1 MAHYTYKFRIY
12 PNKEQQQKLAKC
24 FGCQRFI
31 YNYFL
36 NKRNE
41 RYQNNE
47 TSTYNKDAAELTQL
61 KKQDEY
67 VWLKEGLSQ
76 SLQRTLRNLDTA
88 FNSFFAK
95 RNKFPKF
102 KSRRHKQ
109 SFCIPQNTKVEN
121 NKLYIP
127 KFKEG
132 IKLKQHRDVEGEII
146 NSTII
151 KKPCGH
157 YYVTITVDKSIEKY
171 EPNTKSVGVD
181 LGIKDLAVLS
191 DGIRYKNIKSYRT
204 LEKRLARLQ
213 RKHSN
218 KMKGSANR
226 DKARKKVARLHA
238 KIANI
243 RSNHLHQ
250 ITSKIVS
257 ENQTI
262 CLEDLNVKGMLKNH
276 CLAKSVADVS
286 FYEFVRQIQYKSEW
300 YGRTAILIDRWYP
313 SSKTCHHCNFVN
325 QDLTLNDRDWDCP
338 RCEKHLDRDFNA
350 AKNIEREGLKLNTV
364 GTMEIQ
370 ACGENARP
378 SARRRFSVKQE
389 ASTSLGSG

>member
-12 PNKEQQQKLAKC
+12 PNIKQQQKLAKC

-47 TSTYNKDAAELTQL
+47 TSNYNKDAAELTQL

-95 RNKFPKF
+95 RSKFPKF

-109 SFCIPQNTKVEN
+109 SFCIPQNTKVEDK
-121 NKLYIP
+121 KLYIP
-127 KFKEG
+127 KFHEG
-132 IKLKQHRDVEGEII
+132 IKIKQHRPMEGEII
-146 NSTII
+146 NSTIS

-157 YYVTITVDKSIEKY
+157 YYVTITVERNIKKHKSNK
-171 EPNTKSVGVD
+171 KSVGVD
-181 LGIKDLAVLS
+181 LGVKDLAILS
-191 DGIRYKNIKSYRT
+191 DGTRHKNIKPYRT
-204 LEKRLARLQ
+204 LEKQIARLQ
-213 RKHSN
+213 RKHS
-218 KMKGSANR
+218 KKVKGSANR
-226 DKARKKVARLHA
+226 NKARVKVARLHE

-262 CLEDLNVKGMLKNH
+262 CLETLNVKGMLKNRK
-276 CLAKSVADVS
+276 LAKSVADVS
-286 FYEFVRQIQYKSEW
+286 FCEFVRQITYKSEW

-313 SSKTCHHCNFVN
+313 SSKTCYQCHFVN

-338 RCEKHLDRDFNA
+338 RCGKHLDRDLNA
-350 AKNIEREGLKLNTV
+350 AKNIEREGLRLNTV
-364 GTMEIQ
+364 GTTEIQ

-389 ASTSLGSG
+389 APTL

>member
-12 PNKEQQQKLAKC
+12 PNIEQQQKFAKC

-95 RNKFPKF
+95 RSKFPKF

-109 SFCIPQNTKVEN
+109 SFCIPQNTKIEN
-121 NKLYIP
+121 KKLYIP

-132 IKLKQHRDVEGEII
+132 IKIKQHRAVEGEII
-146 NSTII
+146 NSTIS

-157 YYVTITVDKSIEKY
+157 YYVTITVERHMPKHKQ
-171 EPNTKSVGVD
+171 NNKSVGVD
-181 LGIKDLAVLS
+181 LGIKDLAILS
-191 DGIRYKNIKSYRT
+191 DGNRYKNIKSYRT
-204 LEKRLARLQ
+204 LETRLAHLQ
-213 RKHSN
+213 RRHS
-218 KMKGSANR
+218 KKVKGSANR
-226 DKARKKVARLHA
+226 EKARVKVARLHE

-243 RSNHLHQ
+243 RNNHLHQ

-262 CLEDLNVKGMLKNH
+262 CLEDLNVKGMMKNRK
-276 CLAKSVADVS
+276 LAKSVADVS
-286 FYEFVRQIQYKSEW
+286 FCEFVRQIVYKSGW

-313 SSKTCHHCNFVN
+313 SSKTCHHCHFVN

-338 RCEKHLDRDFNA
+338 KCDRKLNRDLNA
-350 AKNIEREGLKLNTV
+350 AKNIEREGLRLNTV
-364 GTMEIQ
+364 GTTEIK

-378 SARRRFSVKQE
+378 SVRRRFSVKQE
-389 ASTSLGSG
+389 APTL

>member
-12 PNKEQQQKLAKC
+12 PNIEQQQKLAKC

-36 NKRNE
+36 NKRNQ

-109 SFCIPQNTKVEN
+109 SFCIPQKTKVKN
-121 NKLYIP
+121 KKLYIP

-132 IKLKQHRDVEGEII
+132 IRIKQHRNIEGSII
-146 NSTII
+146 NATIS

-157 YYVTITVDKSIEKY
+157 YYVTITVERNIKQYKR
-171 EPNTKSVGVD
+171 NKKKVGVD

-191 DGIRYKNIKSYRT
+191 DGKRYKNIRPYKS
-204 LEKRLARLQ
+204 LQQRLAFLQ
-213 RKHSN
+213 KRYSKKEKDSN
-218 KMKGSANR
+218 NKE
-226 DKARKKVARLHA
+226 KARVKVARLHER
-238 KIANI
+238 IANI
-243 RSNHLHQ
+243 RNNHLHQ
-250 ITSKIVS
+250 VTSKIVS

-262 CLEDLNVKGMLKNH
+262 VMEDLNVRGMLKNRK
-276 CLAKSVADVS
+276 LAKSVADVS
-286 FYEFVRQIQYKSEW
+286 FYEFVRQITYKAKW
-300 YGRTAILIDRWYP
+300 YDRNLIQVDRWYP

-325 QDLTLNDRDWDCP
+325 QDLTLADRDWDCP
-338 RCEKHLDRDFNA
+338 RCNRKLDRDFNA
-350 AKNIEREGLKLNTV
+350 AKNIEREGLRLNTV
-364 GTMEIQ
+364 GTTEIE
-370 ACGENARP
+370 ACGEDARP

-389 ASTSLGSG
+389 APTL

>member
-12 PNKEQQQKLAKC
+12 PNDEQQQKLAKC

-41 RYQNNE
+41 IYQNNE

-67 VWLKEGLSQ
+67 IWLKEGLSQ

-95 RNKFPKF
+95 RSKFPKF

-109 SFCIPQNTKVEN
+109 SFCIPQNSKVED

-132 IKLKQHRDVEGEII
+132 IKIKQHRVMEGEII
-146 NSTII
+146 NSTIS

-157 YYVTITVDKSIEKY
+157 YYVTITVERNIEKY
-171 EPNTKSVGVD
+171 KPNNKSVGVD
-181 LGIKDLAVLS
+181 LGIKELAILS
-191 DGIRYKNIKSYRT
+191 DGTRYKNIKPYRT

-213 RKHSN
+213 RKHS
-218 KMKGSANR
+218 KKVKGSANR
-226 DKARKKVARLHA
+226 NKARVKVARLHE
-238 KIANI
+238 KITNI
-243 RSNHLHQ
+243 RNNHLHQ

-262 CLEDLNVKGMLKNH
+262 CLEDLNVKGMLKNRK
-276 CLAKSVADVS
+276 LAKSIADVS
-286 FYEFVRQIQYKSEW
+286 FCEFVRQIEYKSSW
-300 YGRTAILIDRWYP
+300 YGRTAIKIDRWYP
-313 SSKTCHHCNFVN
+313 SSKTCRHCHFVN
-325 QDLTLNDRDWDCP
+325 QDLTLNDRDWNCP
-338 RCEKHLDRDFNA
+338 RCDRKLDRDLNA
-350 AKNIEREGLKLNTV
+350 AKNIEREGLRLNTV
-364 GTMEIQ
+364 GTTEIK

-389 ASTSLGSG
+389 APTL

>member
-12 PNKEQQQKLAKC
+12 PNNEQQQKLAKC

-47 TSTYNKDAAELTQL
+47 TSNYNKDAADLTKL
-61 KKQDEY
+61 KKEY
-67 VWLKEGLSQ
+67 IWLKEALSQ

-95 RNKFPKF
+95 RNKFPRF
-102 KSRRHKQ
+102 KSRRDKQ
-109 SFCIPQNTKVEN
+109 SFCIPQNTKVEDG
-121 NKLYIP
+121 KLYIP

-132 IKLKQHRDVEGEII
+132 IKIKQHRAVEGEVI
-146 NSTII
+146 NSTIS

-157 YYVTITVDKSIEKY
+157 YYVTITVER
-171 EPNTKSVGVD
+171 NTKKHKRNDKTVGVD

-191 DGIRYKNIKSYRT
+191 DGTRYKNIKSYRT
-204 LEKRLARLQ
+204 LQERLARLQ
-213 RKHSN
+213 RRNSK
-218 KMKGSANR
+218 KEKGSANR
-226 DKARKKVARLHA
+226 EKSRKKVARLHER
-238 KIANI
+238 IANI

-262 CLEDLNVKGMLKNH
+262 CLEDLNVKGMLRNH
-276 CLAKSVADVS
+276 KLAKSVADVS
-286 FYEFVRQIQYKSEW
+286 FYEFVRQIVYKSEW
-300 YGRTAILIDRWYP
+300 YGRTAILIDRWHP
-313 SSKTCHHCNFVN
+313 SSKTCHHCYFVN
-325 QDLTLNDRDWDCP
+325 QDLTLADRDWDCP
-338 RCEKHLDRDFNA
+338 RCGRKLDRDLNA
-350 AKNIEREGLKLNTV
+350 AKNIKREGLKLNTV
-364 GTMEIQ
+364 GTTEIE
-370 ACGENARP
+370 ACGEDARP

-389 ASTSLGSG
+389 APTL

>member
-12 PNKEQQQKLAKC
+12 PNDEQQQKLAKC

-47 TSTYNKDAAELTQL
+47 VSTYNKDAAELTQL

-132 IKLKQHRDVEGEII
+132 IKIKQHRAVEGEII
-146 NSTII
+146 NSTIS

-157 YYVTITVDKSIEKY
+157 YYVTITVEKSIEKY

-181 LGIKDLAVLS
+181 LGIKDLAILS
-191 DGIRYKNIKSYRT
+191 DGKRYKNIKSYKT
-204 LEKRLARLQ
+204 LETRLARLQ
-213 RKHSN
+213 RRHS
-218 KMKGSANR
+218 KKEKGSANR
-226 DKARKKVARLHA
+226 EKSRKKVARLHER
-238 KIANI
+238 IANI

-262 CLEDLNVKGMLKNH
+262 CLEDLNVKGMLRNRK
-276 CLAKSVADVS
+276 LAKSVADVS

-300 YGRTAILIDRWYP
+300 HGRTAILIDRWYP

-338 RCEKHLDRDFNA
+338 RCEKHLNRDFNA
-350 AKNIEREGLKLNTV
+350 AKNIEREGLRLNTV
-364 GTMEIQ
+364 GTTEIQ

-389 ASTSLGSG
+389 APTSLGSG

>member
-12 PNKEQQQKLAKC
+12 PNDEQQQKLAKC

-41 RYQNNE
+41 IYQNNE

-67 VWLKEGLSQ
+67 IWLKEGLSQ

-95 RNKFPKF
+95 RSKFPKF

-109 SFCIPQNTKVEN
+109 SFCIPQNSKVED

-132 IKLKQHRDVEGEII
+132 IKIKQHRVMEGEII
-146 NSTII
+146 NSTIS

-157 YYVTITVDKSIEKY
+157 YYVTITVERNIEKY
-171 EPNTKSVGVD
+171 KPNNKSVGVD
-181 LGIKDLAVLS
+181 LGIKELAILS
-191 DGIRYKNIKSYRT
+191 DGTRYKNIKPYRT

-213 RKHSN
+213 RKHS
-218 KMKGSANR
+218 KKVKGSANR
-226 DKARKKVARLHA
+226 NKARVKVARLHE
-238 KIANI
+238 KITNI
-243 RSNHLHQ
+243 RNNHLHQ

-262 CLEDLNVKGMLKNH
+262 CLEDLNVKGMLKNRK
-276 CLAKSVADVS
+276 LAKSVADVS
-286 FYEFVRQIQYKSEW
+286 FCEFVRQIVYKSGW

-313 SSKTCHHCNFVN
+313 SSKTCHHCHFVN
-325 QDLTLNDRDWDCP
+325 QDLTLADRDWTCP
-338 RCEKHLDRDFNA
+338 RCEKHLDRDLNA

-364 GTMEIQ
+364 GTTEIK
-370 ACGENARP
+370 ACGEDARP

-389 ASTSLGSG
+389 APTL